1 MPTPDPHPAPSSA
14 NPHKWGYFLLG
25 LLTALVVFAAGVAVM
40 WAYDAWSGERPA
52 ILSTVGHAEPP
63 VNEGLMN
70 EAWRIVESDFY
81 GDIPSEQARTYGA
94 IKGSVQTLDD
104 PYTYFIEPEPAVREQ
119 ERLQGKF
126 GGIGAYLTLDEQG
139 RVVLTPMVDR
149 PAARAGVEKGDILLA
164 IDGAPLP
171 EPADLD
177 QITDMIRGEVG
188 TKVLLTVQR
197 GEQTLDIPVERAEI
211 ELPSVIWR
219 PVEEAPDTGYI
230 RIERFSGLTDR
241 EFSQALNELMQQ
253 GADRAF
259 IIDLRGDPGG
269 LVDAAVA
276 VAGHFLDGGVVLIE
290 KHADGSQKEYR
301 AESGVDVPAETP
313 VILLVDGNTAS
324 AAEILAGAL
333 QDAGRATLVGEKTYG
348 KGSIQRIHRLSDGSA
363 LHVTFAKWFTP
374 NDRAIDGSG
383 LEPDVVVESS
393 PDHDSYMEKAL
404 ELLGWK

>member
-1 MPTPDPHPAPSSA
+1 
-14 NPHKWGYFLLG
+14 
-25 LLTALVVFAAGVAVM
+25 
-40 WAYDAWSGERPA
+40 
-52 ILSTVGHAEPP
+52 
-63 VNEGLMN
+63 
-70 EAWRIVESDFY
+70 
-81 GDIPSEQARTYGA
+81 
-94 IKGSVQTLDD
+94 
-104 PYTYFIEPEPAVREQ
+104 VREQ

-219 PVEEAPDTGYI
+219 PVEEAPDAGYI

-301 AESGVDVPAETP
+301 AESGVDVPVETP

-333 QDAGRATLVGEKTYG
+333 QDAGRVTLVGEKTYG
-348 KGSIQRIHRLSDGSA
+348 KGSIQRIHQLSDGSA
-363 LHVTFAKWFTP
+363 VHVTFAKWFTP
-374 NDRAIDGSG
+374 NNRAIDGAG
-383 LEPDVVVESS
+383 LEPDVAVARGENEDTYV
-393 PDHDSYMEKAL
+393 KQAL
-404 ELLGWK
+404 ALLRGN